1 MDQKINPTASSAR
14 ESARHGDGKFGE
26 QAHSN
31 PGQLSGL
38 TGTRYADME
47 PHDIDRCGG
56 AGSTVHGGGSRR
68 GF

>member
-47 PHDIDRCGG
+47 PHDIDM
-56 AGSTVHGGGSRR
+56 
-68 GF
+68 